1 MFNTALYLAS
11 ILGVFAAALLVARS
25 PTFWIGLAKIIITN
39 ILPIILKR
47 MPPED
52 EKAYN
57 ALILRGASK
66 DEIAQWEDARIKR
79 RIAREKIASK

>member
-11 ILGVFAAALLVARS
+11 ILGVFAAAFLVARS
-25 PTFWIGLAKIIITN
+25 PVFWIGLAKIIITN

-57 ALILRGASK
+57 DLMLSGASK
-66 DEIAQWEDARIKR
+66 DEMNQWERDRIKR
-79 RIAREKIASK
+79 RTAREKSASK